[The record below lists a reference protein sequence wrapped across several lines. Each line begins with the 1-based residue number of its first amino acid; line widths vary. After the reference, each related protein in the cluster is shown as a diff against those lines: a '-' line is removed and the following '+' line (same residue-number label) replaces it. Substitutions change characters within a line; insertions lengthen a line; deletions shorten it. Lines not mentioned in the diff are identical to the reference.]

1 MRRSIYYLRICLQ
14 PHGCVSFASPM
25 WVFFRDLFHPQS
37 EMAGGFLFVGGS
49 HQAGSGLQLN
59 KKKPHGANPFPPTR
73 LGTGNGLHH
82 LQNCSLCP
90 PKGIYRLNPHAC
102 WRWARFGLQQGKQES
117 QKTVCVDILE
127 CWLNTQRTQ
136 SSIRQVVFSNFIEI
150 FWGGYGTQ
158 VN

>member
-49 HQAGSGLQLN
+49 HQAGSGPQLN
-59 KKKPHGANPFPPTR
+59 KKKPHGANPFPPTQKR
-73 LGTGNGLHH
+73 TAVYPRHGSDGRADFLRVL
-82 LQNCSLCP
+82 LSL
-90 PKGIYRLNPHAC
+90 LS

-136 SSIRQVVFSNFIEI
+136 SSIRQEVFSNFIEN